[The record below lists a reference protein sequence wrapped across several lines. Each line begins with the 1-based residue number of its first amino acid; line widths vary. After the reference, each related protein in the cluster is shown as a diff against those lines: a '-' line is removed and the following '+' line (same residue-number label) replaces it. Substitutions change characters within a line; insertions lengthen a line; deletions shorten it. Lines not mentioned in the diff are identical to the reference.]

1 MRSDILKKGIGRA
14 PHRALLYAVGVSRS
28 DLSKP
33 FIGIINTYNEII
45 PGHHHL
51 DIISKGV
58 KEGVRSAGGVP
69 FEVNTIS
76 ICDGLAMNHLGMRY
90 SLPSRELIADSIEAL
105 AIAHA
110 FDGLVFVGSCD
121 KIVPGML
128 LAAVRLDIPSIFVS
142 GGPMLAGDFGGKKVD
157 YHDIFEAVGRAEKGE
172 LSEEEL
178 LELERAACPGVGSCA
193 GLFTANT
200 MNCLVEAMGMSFWG
214 NGTIPAVDARRIEL
228 ARAVGERAVALVEE
242 DLRPSKIITREAI
255 HNAFVVDM
263 ALGGSTN
270 TVLHLLALAF
280 EAGVEF
286 SLEMVDMIARRVPCI
301 VRLSPASNLHLE
313 DLDRAGG
320 IRAVMKELEHL
331 LNLDVM
337 RVSGRALKE
346 DLEGASVK
354 DRKVIRSAQ
363 DPHSREGGIAV
374 LWGNLAPEGAVV
386 KAAAVAPEMLRHEG
400 PARVY
405 NSEAEMVEGLRRGEV
420 RPGDVVVIR
429 YEGPRGGPGMPEM
442 LMPTAMLAGRGL
454 DGKVAL
460 VTDGR
465 FSGATRGA
473 AIGHV
478 SPEAAARGPIAA
490 LRDGDIIMVDIPE
503 RKLEVKLSPEEI
515 EKRLGEVPPFR
526 PRIEKGMLARYA
538 ERVQSASRGAVM
550 R

>member
-51 DIISKGV
+51 DIISRAV